1 MPSSFSALNRL
12 CLMTLKSKY
21 RHNKRFFLWPLSM
34 WRWRYSKVL
43 LMTMKRITDRPWKKE
58 DFFIIIYISLK
69 DFFYKSE
76 VHSFQ
81 EIEAYAYLH
90 ENAITISGSDFIAS
104 VSVSNCGKVDLIGQM
119 QPLIPSLSP
128 TLGFL
133 KYSIL
138 NYRGAYTQNTSKCQN
153 TLEGFL
159 ESIRK
164 IVQENV
170 QLVIRGWLSRTI
182 QPRLKKAFTS
192 PFDCSLIFWFCFVVT
207 AKVIQNRLTAARLFS
222 VTIEVLFW

>member
-1 MPSSFSALNRL
+1 M
-12 CLMTLKSKY
+12 KKG
-21 RHNKRFFLWPLSM
+21 RFFF
-34 WRWRYSKVL
+34 
-43 LMTMKRITDRPWKKE
+43 T
-58 DFFIIIYISLK
+58 IIYISLK

-81 EIEAYAYLH
+81 EIEAYAHLH
-90 ENAITISGSDFIAS
+90 EHTITISGSDFVAS
-104 VSVSNCGKVDLIGQM
+104 VSVSNCGKVDLIGRM

-170 QLVIRGWLSRTI
+170 QLVIRG
-182 QPRLKKAFTS
+182 
-192 PFDCSLIFWFCFVVT
+192 
-207 AKVIQNRLTAARLFS
+207 
-222 VTIEVLFW
+222 

>member
-1 MPSSFSALNRL
+1 M
-12 CLMTLKSKY
+12 KKG
-21 RHNKRFFLWPLSM
+21 RF
-34 WRWRYSKVL
+34 
-43 LMTMKRITDRPWKKE
+43 
-58 DFFIIIYISLK
+58 FFIIIYISLK

-81 EIEAYAYLH
+81 EIEAYAHLH
-90 ENAITISGSDFIAS
+90 ENTITISGSDFVA
-104 VSVSNCGKVDLIGQM
+104 SVSNCGKVDLIGQM

-170 QLVIRGWLSRTI
+170 QLVIRG
-182 QPRLKKAFTS
+182 
-192 PFDCSLIFWFCFVVT
+192 
-207 AKVIQNRLTAARLFS
+207 
-222 VTIEVLFW
+222 